1 VTTRI
6 GIIGGSGYV
15 GSELLRI
22 LLLHPEVEVTMVT
35 SRQSAGEFVFNLHP
49 NLRGLTQ
56 LKFVPQDMEALKS
69 NCDVV
74 FTATH
79 TAAQLT

>member
-1 VTTRI
+1 MRI

-22 LLLHPEVEVTMVT
+22 AAFHPQVEVTMVT
-35 SRQSAGEFVFNLHP
+35 SRQSAGEYVFNVHP

-56 LKFVPQDMEALKS
+56 LKFVPQDMAELQK
-69 NCDVV
+69 
-74 FTATH
+74 TAT
-79 TAAQLT
+79 

>member
-1 VTTRI
+1 MRI

-15 GSELLRI
+15 GSELLRL

-35 SRQSAGEFVFNLHP
+35 SRQSAGEFIFNVHP

-56 LKFVPQDMEALKS
+56 LKFVPQDIEQLKA
-69 NCDVV
+69 NCHVV
-74 FTATH
+74 FTA
-79 TAAQLT
+79 